1 MKPAVVMDT
10 NVAIVANGKADQV
23 SPDCVLT
30 CLKRLRKI
38 QDAERLL
45 LDETGCIL
53 DEYRG
58 HLNPSGQPRAGDA
71 FFKWLWNNQ
80 GNPEVC
86 QFVRITP
93 DPARVFEEFPE
104 SDALNNFD
112 RNDRK
117 FVAVA
122 VASGKGP
129 PILNASDRD
138 WWDDRLSLECCGVRV
153 EFLCPE
159 LMEDR

>member
-1 MKPAVVMDT
+1 M
-10 NVAIVANGKADQV
+10 
-23 SPDCVLT
+23 
-30 CLKRLRKI
+30 
-38 QDAERLL
+38 
-45 LDETGCIL
+45 
-53 DEYRG
+53 
-58 HLNPSGQPRAGDA
+58 
-71 FFKWLWNNQ
+71 
-80 GNPEVC
+80 
-86 QFVRITP
+86 RITP

-122 VASGKGP
+122 VASGERP

-138 WWDDRLSLECCGVRV
+138 WWDDRLSLERCGVRV
-153 EFLCPE
+153 DFLCPD

>member
-10 NVAIVANGKADQV
+10 NVAIVANGKADQA
-23 SPDCVLT
+23 SLDCVQT
-30 CLKRLRKI
+30 CSERLEKI
-38 QDAERLL
+38 QKEERLL

-53 DEYRG
+53 EEYRR
-58 HLNPSGQPRAGDA
+58 HLNPSGQPGLGDK

-80 GNPEVC
+80 GNPDMC
-86 QFVRITP
+86 RFVPVTP

-104 SDALNNFD
+104 SAALNNFD
-112 RNDRK
+112 RDDWK

-122 VASGKGP
+122 VASGEGP
-129 PILNASDRD
+129 PILNASDTDWRD
-138 WWDDRLSLECCGVRV
+138 HRLSLECCGVRV

>member
-10 NVAIVANGKADQV
+10 NVAIVANGKADQA

-58 HLNPSGQPRAGDA
+58 YLHPSGQPGPGDV
-71 FFKWLWNNQ
+71 FFKWLWNNR

-86 QFVRITP
+86 RFVRITP
-93 DPARVFEEFPE
+93 DLARVFKEFPE

-122 VASGKGP
+122 VASGERP

-138 WWDDRLSLECCGVRV
+138 WWDDRLSLERCGVRV